1 MKKVIITS
9 LIASTILLSGCGA
22 IKEKAAGMVLGDKFV
37 QANAKLNQCDLSSL
51 TYLKNAAADD
61 KNPIVQNAAL
71 LVLGA
76 HFAADGNMH
85 AVDTVAQKIANMS
98 DTTTF
103 AEQRKT
109 IIEGGKETAKD
120 RINNGFTANCK

>member
-9 LIASTILLSGCGA
+9 LIASTVLLTGCGT

-37 QANAKLNQCDLSSL
+37 QANEKLNQCDLSGL

-61 KNPIVQNAAL
+61 KSPIVQNAAL

-76 HFAADGNMH
+76 HFAADENMR

-103 AEQRKT
+103 AEQRKS

>member
-9 LIASTILLSGCGA
+9 LIASTILLTGCGT

-37 QANAKLNQCDLSSL
+37 QANEKLNQCDLSGL
-51 TYLKNAAADD
+51 TYLKSAAADD
-61 KNPIVQNAAL
+61 KSPIVQNAAL

-76 HFAADGNMH
+76 HFTADGNMR

-103 AEQRKT
+103 AEQRKS

>member
-9 LIASTILLSGCGA
+9 LIVSTVLLTGCGT

-37 QANAKLNQCDLSSL
+37 QANEKLNQCDLSGL

-61 KNPIVQNAAL
+61 KSPIVQNAAL

-76 HFAADGNMH
+76 HFAADGNMR
-85 AVDTVAQKIANMS
+85 AVDTVAQKIVNMS

-103 AEQRKT
+103 VEQRKS